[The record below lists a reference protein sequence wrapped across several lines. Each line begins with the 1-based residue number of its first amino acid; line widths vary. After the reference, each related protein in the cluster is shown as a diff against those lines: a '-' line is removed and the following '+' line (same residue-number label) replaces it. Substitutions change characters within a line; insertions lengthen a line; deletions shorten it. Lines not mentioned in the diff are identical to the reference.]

1 MVKAMGLPL
10 MAVPGVEADD
20 VIGTL
25 AREAE
30 RAGRP
35 VLISTGDKD
44 MAQLVTPGI
53 TLINTMTNTILGP
66 DEVVTKYGVP
76 PELIIDFLALM
87 GDSSDNIPGVPGV
100 GEKTAQALLQ
110 GLGGLDTLYA
120 EPEKIAELSFRGA
133 KTMAAKLEQNKEV
146 AYLSYQL
153 ATIKTDVELELTCE
167 ELEVQPPAAD
177 DLLALFRQ
185 YEFKR
190 WTTDVEAGKWLQAK
204 GGKPAAKPAVPAA
217 AVEAEVEVEAATA
230 LSAEHYVTILDE
242 ATLLTWID
250 KLKQAPLFAF
260 DTETDSLDNISA
272 NMVGLSFAVEPGV
285 AAYVPV
291 AHDYLDAPDQIPRER
306 VLAIAREQHYQPSIH
321 ARSLRDNRSHTIG
334 LVVPEITNYGFAVF
348 SHELETLCREAGVQL
363 LISCT
368 DENPGQESVVVNN
381 MIARQVDGLIVASCM
396 HSDADYLKLS
406 EQLPVVLFDRSP
418 SDSALPLVMTDSVTP
433 TAELI
438 SRIAPQHADEFWF
451 LGGQPRLSPSRDRLA
466 GFTQGLAQAGVTLR
480 PEWVINGNYH
490 PSSGYEMF
498 AALCARLGRPPK
510 ALFTA
515 ACGLLEG
522 VLRYMSQHHL
532 LDSNIHL
539 ASFDDHYLYD
549 SLSLRIDTVQQD
561 NRQLAWHCYDLLS
574 QLIDGQAPEPL
585 QRYLPATLQFRHA

>member
-1 MVKAMGLPL
+1 M
-10 MAVPGVEADD
+10 
-20 VIGTL
+20 
-25 AREAE
+25 
-30 RAGRP
+30 
-35 VLISTGDKD
+35 
-44 MAQLVTPGI
+44 
-53 TLINTMTNTILGP
+53 
-66 DEVVTKYGVP
+66 
-76 PELIIDFLALM
+76 
-87 GDSSDNIPGVPGV
+87 
-100 GEKTAQALLQ
+100 
-110 GLGGLDTLYA
+110 
-120 EPEKIAELSFRGA
+120 
-133 KTMAAKLEQNKEV
+133 
-146 AYLSYQL
+146 
-153 ATIKTDVELELTCE
+153 
-167 ELEVQPPAAD
+167 
-177 DLLALFRQ
+177 
-185 YEFKR
+185 
-190 WTTDVEAGKWLQAK
+190 
-204 GGKPAAKPAVPAA
+204 
-217 AVEAEVEVEAATA
+217 
-230 LSAEHYVTILDE
+230 
-242 ATLLTWID
+242 
-250 KLKQAPLFAF
+250 
-260 DTETDSLDNISA
+260 
-272 NMVGLSFAVEPGV
+272 
-285 AAYVPV
+285 
-291 AHDYLDAPDQIPRER
+291 
-306 VLAIAREQHYQPSIH
+306 
-321 ARSLRDNRSHTIG
+321 
-334 LVVPEITNYGFAVF
+334 
-348 SHELETLCREAGVQL
+348 
-363 LISCT
+363 
-368 DENPGQESVVVNN
+368 VNN

-585 QRYLPATLQFRHA
+585 QRYLPATLQVSPSLTAPSAISVFAGRALPASPPAAHRQTACPGRSSPASGKPSVTRAIRRPAPAPPDSSPLAPPRRSARGLTSAGAGRKAG